1 MGPQSIHHSRTTT
14 SPVQSHNFANTRFTA
29 IPVKTNTTVKM
40 KYSFSAVALIA
51 LVGLANAQIP
61 ACATDCI
68 ADAVASATS
77 CGADDLGCQCEESNQ
92 SAITAAATS
101 CVLAACGDQ
110 AIAVLTAAQEA
121 CAAVS
126 ASSAAGG
133 ASSTLASVSSAASS
147 VVASVSSSVES
158 VVSTYAPSSTTAESS
173 SIAYTTQA
181 EPSVTILPTAVP
193 SSNATST
200 ATSPPVQVTNAAGQV
215 AVGAGSLF
223 AAGVAVLAAL

>member
-1 MGPQSIHHSRTTT
+1 MGTSINPSLAVPL
-14 SPVQSHNFANTRFTA
+14 PVQSNRIILPTLVYGNTSQNKHNRQNEVLVLRRCSHR
-29 IPVKTNTTVKM
+29 PCWPRKCTNP
-40 KYSFSAVALIA
+40 SR
-51 LVGLANAQIP
+51 
-61 ACATDCI
+61 ATDCI

-173 SIAYTTQA
+173 SIAYTPQA

-200 ATSPPVQVTNAAGQV
+200 ATSPPVQ
-215 AVGAGSLF
+215 
-223 AAGVAVLAAL
+223 